1 MTDKAVPPVL
11 APRWGPGGPARESD
25 SDAVPIQL
33 TITVDRQTLAYFAGL
48 LRVVDPLPDL
58 LAATKVL
65 AGFGLRPWAAGCS
78 VHVTPR
84 TFRIGASNPSRGL
97 IVYGQPQRFPSFDGM
112 VITHELAHIALSR
125 WIDSVSGESS
135 GGPSAM
141 SAVDEALALLVEDC
155 ALRAVGG
162 IGYESVWAEA
172 ELDDFHSYAWAVVRR
187 SGPVGSLLRTLDR
200 LADAARAI
208 GAPPDRPG
216 SISALLRDREE
227 REGR

>member
-1 MTDKAVPPVL
+1 
-11 APRWGPGGPARESD
+11 
-25 SDAVPIQL
+25 L

-58 LAATKVL
+58 LAVATDCRDAVRSSWDTVRDTATKVL

-187 SGPVGSLLRTLDR
+187 SGLVGAAPVGSLLRTLDR